1 MIPTFGGD
9 NDILYSCHLG
19 RWYLYS
25 WEILIFS
32 RWWIYGAC
40 CLAMIAYHKFF
51 FLLPCVFLSCYHVVV
66 DTSTRRFL
74 CPFYL
79 KIMWESLASDRQ
91 CTLLNN

>member
-40 CLAMIAYHKFF
+40 CLAMIAYYGY
-51 FLLPCVFLSCYHVVV
+51 LLASLPCYFVVVV
-66 DTSTRRFL
+66 DKEYINQSCR
-74 CPFYL
+74 
-79 KIMWESLASDRQ
+79 SL
-91 CTLLNN
+91 TLYQ

>member
-51 FLLPCVFLSCYHVVV
+51 FSFTLRLSIMLSCSCGYINQKISLSFLSEDNVG
-66 DTSTRRFL
+66 
-74 CPFYL
+74 
-79 KIMWESLASDRQ
+79 ESSIGPAMYAVE
-91 CTLLNN
+91 